1 MAGLIKYKK
10 RTKQMT
16 SSKQQELFLELHK
29 SMSSAASN
37 IRRQGDLKDEKQRKL
52 YIEQAYSDILDS
64 QQILDEIVF
73 QFRRTE
79 TCVMDVPYFS
89 LAHRQHN

>member
-1 MAGLIKYKK
+1 
-10 RTKQMT
+10 MT

-52 YIEQAYSDILDS
+52 YIEQAYSDVLDS

>member
-1 MAGLIKYKK
+1 
-10 RTKQMT
+10 MT
-16 SSKQQELFLELHK
+16 SSKQQELFLKLHK

-37 IRRQGDLKDEKQRKL
+37 IRRQGHLVDKQQRQL
-52 YIEQAYSDILDS
+52 YIEQAYSEILDS
-64 QQILDEIVF
+64 QVILDEIVF
-73 QFRRTE
+73 EFRKTE

>member
-1 MAGLIKYKK
+1 
-10 RTKQMT
+10 MT
-16 SSKQQELFLELHK
+16 SSKQQELFLKLHK
-29 SMSSAASN
+29 SMSWAAYN
-37 IRRQGDLKDEKQRKL
+37 IRRQGNIKDEKQRKL